1 MRRFLPDSLAAW
13 SLVTLI
19 IGLVVTQIS
28 TLAVIAH
35 GRSDV
40 QQMMEFFRLAERVT
54 SVTRAIATTDD
65 PNERTELATALSD
78 STVGVTVDD
87 DMLATDTIADTEDLA
102 ELEDVL
108 ESRLADVGISDVHVE
123 RWDQIP
129 AATPAGTP
137 RQTGMTAPLE
147 KVLTSIEQGFDR
159 NNAYV
164 ASIALKDGL
173 WLNFTVSLPPHTT
186 WWSPG
191 MLAVTGLVILI
202 VLVASLVLLRYLTG
216 PYEILGRAAERIGR
230 DLHAPAIKEGGP
242 REIRAAA
249 HAFNT
254 MQGRLQKVIADRDQ
268 LVAAIAHDLR
278 TPVTRLRL
286 RADFMED
293 SDQRTHMIADL
304 DEIAGMTQSILDFSS
319 DNATPEARE
328 TLDLV
333 SLLEVLCEERPG
345 ATLELPPDCPPR
357 LAYSGQPIGLR
368 RCIGNLIENALKY
381 GGSTI
386 VSLRLDAGAVIIRID
401 DHGPGIPEADMET
414 VFLPFRR
421 LEASRSRETGGTGLG
436 LTIARTIARAH
447 GGDVHLENRPD
458 GTGLRAEIILPLATA
473 PARSAA

>member
-13 SLVTLI
+13 SLVMLI
-19 IGLVVTQIS
+19 FGLVVTQVT
-28 TLAVIAH
+28 TLVVVAH

-40 QQMMEFFRLAERVT
+40 ARMMEFFRLAERVT

-65 PNERTELATALSD
+65 PKQREELATALSD
-78 STVGVTVDD
+78 STIGVTVDD
-87 DMLATDTIADTEDLA
+87 DMLATDTIPDNEELA

-108 ESRLADVGISDVHVE
+108 ESRLADAGISDVHIE

-129 AATPAGTP
+129 AV
-137 RQTGMTAPLE
+137 QTGSQPHDGSPTPLE
-147 KVLTSIEQGFDR
+147 EALTRIEQDFDR

-173 WLNFTVSLPPHTT
+173 WLNFTVSLPPRAN
-186 WWSPG
+186 WWTPG
-191 MLAVTGLVILI
+191 TIAIAGLVILL
-202 VLVASLVLLRYLTG
+202 VLAGSILLLRYLTV
-216 PYEILGRAAERIGR
+216 PYQILGRAAERIGR
-230 DLHAPAIKEGGP
+230 DLHAPAIQEGGP

-254 MQGRLQKVIADRDQ
+254 MQERLQKVIADRDQ

-278 TPVTRLRL
+278 TPVTRLKL
-286 RADFMED
+286 RADFMDDAE
-293 SDQRTHMIADL
+293 QRAHMIADL
-304 DEIAGMTQSILDFSS
+304 DEIAGMTQSILAFSS
-319 DNATPEARE
+319 DNAAPEARE

-333 SLLEVLCEERPG
+333 SLLEVLTEDQPG
-345 ATLELPPDCPPR
+345 ITLDLPADCPPR

-368 RCIGNLIENALKY
+368 RAIGNLIENAVKY
-381 GGSTI
+381 GGTAA
-386 VSLRLDAGAVIIRID
+386 VSLRLAGQAVIIRVD
-401 DHGPGIPEADMET
+401 DDGPGIPEADIET

-447 GGDVHLENRPD
+447 GGDVHLHNRP
-458 GTGLRAEIILPLATA
+458 GGRGLSAEIVLPLASA
-473 PARSAA
+473 SARDAG

>member
-13 SLVTLI
+13 SLVMLI
-19 IGLVVTQIS
+19 VGLVVTQVT
-28 TLAVIAH
+28 TLIVVAH

-40 QQMMEFFRLAERVT
+40 ARMMEFFRLAERVT

-65 PNERTELATALSD
+65 PKERADLAAALSD

-87 DMLATDTIADTEDLA
+87 DMLATDTIADTEELA
-102 ELEDVL
+102 ELEDIL
-108 ESRLADVGISDVHVE
+108 ESRLADAGISDVHVE

-129 AATPAGTP
+129 EAVQTRATEESGNPG
-137 RQTGMTAPLE
+137 PLE
-147 KVLTSIEQGFDR
+147 KVLTGIERGFDR
-159 NNAYV
+159 NGAYV

-173 WLNFTVSLPPHTT
+173 WLNFTVSLPPRSS

-191 MLAVTGLVILI
+191 MLATAGLVILL
-202 VLVASLVLLRYLTG
+202 VLAASLMLLRYLTG
-216 PYEILGRAAERIGR
+216 PYQILGRAAERIGR

-242 REIRAAA
+242 REVRAAA

-286 RADFMED
+286 RADFID
-293 SDQRTHMIADL
+293 DPDQRSHMIADL

-319 DNATPEARE
+319 DNATPEPRE
-328 TLDLV
+328 TLDMV
-333 SLLEVLCEERPG
+333 SLLEVLTEERPG
-345 ATLELPPDCPPR
+345 VTLELPPDCPPR
-357 LAYSGQPIGLR
+357 LAFSGQPIGLR

-381 GGSTI
+381 GGSAA
-386 VSLRLDAGAVIIRID
+386 VSLRLGEGAITIRVD
-401 DHGPGIPEADMET
+401 DGGPGIPEADIET

-447 GGDVHLENRPD
+447 GGDVHLCNRPD
-458 GTGLRAEIILPLATA
+458 GSGLRAEIILPLASA
-473 PARSAA
+473 PARDAA

>member
-13 SLVTLI
+13 SLVMLI
-19 IGLVVTQIS
+19 VGLVVTQVT
-28 TLAVIAH
+28 TLVVVAH

-40 QQMMEFFRLAERVT
+40 ARMMEFFRLAERVT

-65 PNERTELATALSD
+65 PKQRLQLATALSD
-78 STVGVTVDD
+78 STVGVTVDNQ
-87 DMLATDTIADTEDLA
+87 MLATDTIADTEELA
-102 ELEDVL
+102 ELEDIL

-129 AATPAGTP
+129 QAA
-137 RQTGMTAPLE
+137 QTRATQESGNPGPLE
-147 KVLTSIEQGFDR
+147 TVLTSIEQDFDR
-159 NNAYV
+159 NGAYV

-173 WLNFTVSLPPHTT
+173 WLNFTVSLPPRAT
-186 WWSPG
+186 WWNPG
-191 MLAVTGLVILI
+191 MLAVAGLVILI
-202 VLVASLVLLRYLTG
+202 VLAASLILLRYLTG

-230 DLHAPAIKEGGP
+230 DLRAPAIKEGGP

-249 HAFNT
+249 HALNT
-254 MQGRLQKVIADRDQ
+254 MQERLQKVIDDRDQ

-286 RADFMED
+286 RADFMDDVE
-293 SDQRTHMIADL
+293 QRTHMIADL

-319 DNATPEARE
+319 DNAAPEARE

-333 SLLEVLCEERPG
+333 SLLEVLTEERPG
-345 ATLELPPDCPPR
+345 VTLDMPPDCPPR

-368 RCIGNLIENALKY
+368 RCIGNLVENAVKY
-381 GGSTI
+381 GGSAAI
-386 VSLRLDAGAVIIRID
+386 SLRLDQGAAIIRID
-401 DHGPGIPEADMET
+401 DSGPGIPDGDIEA

-421 LEASRSRETGGTGLG
+421 LETSRSRETGGTGLG

-447 GGDVHLENRPD
+447 GGDVRLENRPD
-458 GTGLRAEIILPLATA
+458 GKGLRAEILLPLATTST
-473 PARSAA
+473 RDAA